1 MDERQGPEQHRARV
15 VRLYREFGPVV
26 YRRCLRLLGDKEQ
39 ARDATQEVFVKLLRE
54 ERLSGEGAEVLP
66 WIYRVATRHCLNV
79 RRDARPGRWS
89 LDGSGGLEIS
99 ADAAAGYPDR
109 RLAQQVLA
117 RFDPTTQA
125 VAVGVLVD
133 GMEREEVA
141 GALGLSRRTVTRRLA
156 RFLSGARRLL
166 LGKGAPP

>member
-1 MDERQGPEQHRARV
+1 MKDSKGLRHRERV

-26 YRRCLRLLGDKEQ
+26 YRRCVRLLGDRES

-54 ERLSGEGAEVLP
+54 ERLLGDGDDVLP
-66 WIYRVATRHCLNV
+66 WIYRVTTHHCLNL
-79 RRDARPGRWS
+79 RRDGMHRGRVA
-89 LDGSGGLEIS
+89 SGAADPLEVVADS
-99 ADAAAGYPDR
+99 AAPYPER

-117 RFDPTTQA
+117 RFDATTQA

-141 GALGLSRRTVTRRLA
+141 GALGISRRTVHRKLA

-166 LGKGAPP
+166 LGEGP

>member
-1 MDERQGPEQHRARV
+1 MKQPTGLEHRERV
-15 VRLYREFGPVV
+15 IRLYREFGPVV
-26 YRRCLRLLGDKEQ
+26 YRRCVRLLGDRES

-54 ERLSGEGAEVLP
+54 NRLLGDAEDVLP
-66 WIYRVATRHCLNV
+66 WIYRVTTHHCLNL
-79 RRDARPGRWS
+79 RRDGRGRAAPGPADE
-89 LDGSGGLEIS
+89 LDVVAS
-99 ADAAAGYPDR
+99 AAAPYPER

-141 GALGLSRRTVTRRLA
+141 GALGISRRTVHRKLA

-166 LGKGAPP
+166 IGEGP

>member
-1 MDERQGPEQHRARV
+1 MDGRQGRDHRARV
-15 VRLYREFGPVV
+15 VRLYREYGPVV

-54 ERLSGEGAEVLP
+54 ERLTGDAAEVLP

-79 RRDARPGRWS
+79 RRRTRLGRWS
-89 LDGSGGLEIS
+89 LDGAGALELADRGGAPS
-99 ADAAAGYPDR
+99 PDR
-109 RLAQQVLA
+109 RLAQQILA
-117 RFDPTTQA
+117 RFDATTQA

-141 GALGLSRRTVTRRLA
+141 GALGLSRRTVHRKLA
-156 RFLSGARRLL
+156 RFLAGARRLL
-166 LGKGAPP
+166 AGEGPTP

>member
-1 MDERQGPEQHRARV
+1 MNVSTGLEHRERV
-15 VRLYREFGPVV
+15 IRLYREFGPVV
-26 YRRCLRLLGDKEQ
+26 YRRCVRLLGDREG

-54 ERLSGEGAEVLP
+54 ERLLGDGEDVLP
-66 WIYRVATRHCLNV
+66 WIHRVTTHHCLNL
-79 RRDARPGRWS
+79 RRDGLVRGRAVNGDG
-89 LDGSGGLEIS
+89 LDPLEVA
-99 ADAAAGYPDR
+99 ADTAASFPQR

-117 RFDPTTQA
+117 RFDRTTQA

-141 GALGLSRRTVTRRLA
+141 GALGISRRTVHRKLA

-166 LGKGAPP
+166 LGGRP

>member
-1 MDERQGPEQHRARV
+1 MKRPTGLEHRERV
-15 VRLYREFGPVV
+15 IRLYREFGPVV
-26 YRRCLRLLGDKEQ
+26 YRRCVRLLGDRES

-54 ERLSGEGAEVLP
+54 DRLLGEDGDVLP
-66 WIYRVATRHCLNV
+66 WIYRVTTHHCLNL
-79 RRDARPGRWS
+79 RRDARGRPAPGVA
-89 LDGSGGLEIS
+89 DPLEVV
-99 ADAAAGYPDR
+99 AGDEPYPER

-141 GALGLSRRTVTRRLA
+141 GALGISRRTVHRKLT
-156 RFLSGARRLL
+156 RFLAGARRLL
-166 LGKGAPP
+166 LGEGS